1 MNGHLKYFSFAIFLI
16 LLCTSCS
23 KVYFDTQKQTSPID
37 DDNYISEYEVS
48 VGEWITYI
56 ITTSFIENEKPIY
69 LGDHLDIIKSK
80 LPLSG
85 MGHWND
91 YVFESLIKK
100 SQLSSQTKVYN
111 HCTNKH
117 FKIILPKSAWDSIV
131 TNKLLELPIVGI
143 SYEQVLDYLAYKKD
157 ILNNCKIKGD
167 KTNEQYIIDCFL
179 ASPNDFDKVIK
190 SSNEPWVTKG
200 DSTNVKGCGIYNYK
214 SSMCEDCPFPKY
226 YFTHPILKNVGKA
239 PIYVWGYYPIRG
251 LYNLQGNVAEMTS
264 IKGIAKGGSYY
275 HHANEIGEHKVQR
288 YTKPEPWLGF
298 RVWFRTY
305 PK

>member
-1 MNGHLKYFSFAIFLI
+1 MNGQFKYFSFAIFLI
-16 LLCTSCS
+16 LLFPSCS
-23 KVYFDTQKQTSPID
+23 KVYFDTQQQTSTL
-37 DDNYISEYEVS
+37 DNAKNISSHEVS
-48 VGEWITYI
+48 IGEWITYI
-56 ITTSFIENEKPIY
+56 VTTSFIENEKPIY

-167 KTNEQYIIDCFL
+167 KTNETFEFDCYLPLPTDYDDFVKN
-179 ASPNDFDKVIK
+179 NDLK
-190 SSNEPWVTKG
+190 WVTKA
-200 DSTNVKGCGIYNYK
+200 DSINAKGCSIYNYK
-214 SSMCEDCPFPKY
+214 NSLCENCPIPKY
-226 YFTHPILKNVGKA
+226 YLTNPVLKNMGQA
-239 PIYVWGYYPIRG
+239 PTYVWGFFPIGG
-251 LYNLQGNVAEMTS
+251 LYNLFGNVAEMTS

-275 HHANEIGEHKVQR
+275 HHASEIREHKVQR
-288 YTKPEPWLGF
+288 YTNPEPWLGF

>member
-1 MNGHLKYFSFAIFLI
+1 MNGQFKYFSFAIFSI
-16 LLCTSCS
+16 LLFPSCS
-23 KVYFDTQKQTSPID
+23 KVYFDTQQQTSTL
-37 DDNYISEYEVS
+37 DNAKNISSHEVS
-48 VGEWITYI
+48 IGEWITYI
-56 ITTSFIENEKPIY
+56 VTTSFTENEKPIH
-69 LGDHLDIIKSK
+69 LGDHLDNIKSK

-167 KTNEQYIIDCFL
+167 KTNETFEFDCFL
-179 ASPNDFDKVIK
+179 PTPDIFDKLVK
-190 SSNEPWVTKG
+190 
-200 DSTNVKGCGIYNYK
+200 DSGFPCKTVCDSINKLGCSFYNYRN
-214 SSMCEDCPFPKY
+214 SLCFDCPIAMKFINHSV
-226 YFTHPILKNVGKA
+226 FKNIGLA
-239 PIYVWGYYPIRG
+239 PLYVWTYVPANEH
-251 LYNLQGNVAEMTS
+251 YNLIGNVAEMTS
-264 IKGIAKGGSYY
+264 IKGIAKGGSY
-275 HHANEIGEHKVQR
+275 HHYASEIGEHKVQK